1 MLHKQC
7 RLMMSD
13 KPVFLSNSAV
23 SQDSG
28 ISLCMLASGSKGNSI
43 YVSDGATAI
52 LVDAGLSG
60 IEIER
65 RLKSRNLSPESLD
78 AIVVSHEH
86 EDHIRGVG
94 VLSRR
99 YGLPVYISAKTLEAA
114 PPQLKNLKEAVA
126 FQCGASFYINT
137 LNIHPFSISHDAAD
151 PAGFTIALN
160 QKKIGIATDLGI
172 ATAMVRY
179 HLQACDLLILEAN
192 HDPEMLFSGP
202 YPWHLKQR
210 VNGRTG
216 HLSNQD
222 SRMLLEQLQHQQLQ
236 HVILAHLSETNN
248 TPEKALAEVCPA
260 INPLYTQLTVS
271 SQDICSQLVLLNSSP
286 SESCGGL

>member
-1 MLHKQC
+1 
-7 RLMMSD
+7 
-13 KPVFLSNSAV
+13 
-23 SQDSG
+23 
-28 ISLCMLASGSKGNSI
+28 MLASGSKGNSI
-43 YVSDGATAI
+43 YVSDGRTAI

-65 RLKSRNLSPESLD
+65 RLKSRDLCPESLD

-99 YGLPVYISAKTLEAA
+99 YGLPVYVSAKTAA
-114 PPQLKNLKEAVA
+114 ASPRLKNLKNAIA
-126 FQCGASFYINT
+126 FDCGTSFKINT

-172 ATAMVRY
+172 ATAMVRH
-179 HLQACDLLILEAN
+179 HLQSCDLLILEAN
-192 HDPEMLFSGP
+192 HDPEMLINGP

-222 SRMLLEQLQHQQLQ
+222 SRILLEEIQHHKLQ

-248 TPEKALAEVCPA
+248 TPEKALAEVCRA
-260 INPLYTQLTVS
+260 VNPLYTQLTVS
-271 SQDICSQLVLLNSSP
+271 SQDICSQFVLLNSSP
-286 SESCGGL
+286 SESLEVCNV

>member
-1 MLHKQC
+1 
-7 RLMMSD
+7 MSNN
-13 KPVFLSNSAV
+13 PAFLSNSSAP
-23 SQDSG
+23 QDSG

-43 YVSDGATAI
+43 YVSDGRTAI

-65 RLKSRNLSPESLD
+65 RMKSRDLSPESLN

-94 VLSRR
+94 ILSRR
-99 YGLPVYISAKTLEAA
+99 YDLPVYISEKTYEAA
-114 PPQLKNLKEAVA
+114 LPRLKNIKKILV
-126 FQCGASFYINT
+126 FNCGSFFDIDT
-137 LNIHPFSISHDAAD
+137 LHIHPFSISHDAAD

-172 ATAMVRY
+172 ATAMVRH
-179 HLQACDLLILEAN
+179 HLQSCDLLILEAN
-192 HDPEMLFSGP
+192 HDPEMLISGP
-202 YPWHLKQR
+202 YPWQLKQR

-222 SRMLLEQLQHQQLQ
+222 SRMLLEQIQHDQLQ

-248 TPEKALAEVCPA
+248 TPEKALAEVCRA
-260 INPLYTQLTVS
+260 INPHHTQLTVS
-271 SQDICSQLVLLNSSP
+271 TQDICSQLVLLHSSP

>member
-1 MLHKQC
+1 
-7 RLMMSD
+7 MMSK
-13 KPVFLSNSAV
+13 KPEFSSNFSTPPY
-23 SQDSG
+23 SG

-43 YVSDGATAI
+43 YVSDGRTAI

-65 RLKSRNLSPESLD
+65 RLKSRDLSPESLN

-99 YGLPVYISAKTLEAA
+99 YGLPVYINAKTAA
-114 PPQLKNLKEAVA
+114 ASSQLSNLKKTVS
-126 FQCGASFYINT
+126 FNCGTSFKINM
-137 LNIHPFSISHDAAD
+137 LIIHPFSISHDAAD
-151 PAGFTIALN
+151 PSGFTISLN
-160 QKKIGIATDLGI
+160 QKKIGIVTDLGI
-172 ATAMVRY
+172 ATAMVRH
-179 HLQACDLLILEAN
+179 HLQLCDLLILEAN
-192 HDPEMLFSGP
+192 HDPDMLISGP

-216 HLSNQD
+216 HLSNRD
-222 SRMLLEQLQHQQLQ
+222 SRILLEEIQHHRLQ

-248 TPEKALAEVCPA
+248 TPEKALAEICRAV
-260 INPLYTQLTVS
+260 NPLYTQLTVS
-271 SQDICSQLVLLNSSP
+271 SQDICSQLVLLNPSP
-286 SESCGGL
+286 SESLEVCNV

>member
-1 MLHKQC
+1 
-7 RLMMSD
+7 MMSD
-13 KPVFLSNSAV
+13 KPVFSSNFSEPH
-23 SQDSG
+23 DSG

-43 YVSDGATAI
+43 YVSDGRTAI

-65 RLKSRNLSPESLD
+65 RMASRGLSPESLD

-86 EDHIRGVG
+86 DDHIRGVG

-99 YGLPVYISAKTLEAA
+99 YGLPVHISAQTFEAA
-114 PPQLKNLKEAVA
+114 SPQLKNLKKTVA
-126 FQCGASFYINT
+126 FNCGASFNINT
-137 LNIHPFSISHDAAD
+137 LKIHPFSISHDAAD

-172 ATAMVRY
+172 ATAMVRH
-179 HLQACDLLILEAN
+179 HLQSCDLLILEAN
-192 HDPEMLFSGP
+192 HDPDMLISGP

-210 VNGRTG
+210 VNGRSG
-216 HLSNQD
+216 HLSNRD
-222 SRMLLEQLQHQQLQ
+222 SRILLEEIQHDQLQ

-248 TPEKALAEVCPA
+248 TPEKAMAEVCLA

-271 SQDICSQLVLLNSSP
+271 SQDICSRLVLLNSSP
-286 SESCGGL
+286 SESLEVCNV

>member
-1 MLHKQC
+1 
-7 RLMMSD
+7 MSD
-13 KPVFLSNSAV
+13 NPVFLSNSAAP
-23 SQDSG
+23 SESG
-28 ISLCMLASGSKGNSI
+28 ISLCMLASGSRGNSI
-43 YVSDGATAI
+43 YVSDGHTAI

-65 RLKSRNLSPESLD
+65 RLKSRNLNPESLD

-86 EDHIRGVG
+86 DDHIRGVG

-99 YGLPVYISAKTLEAA
+99 YGLPVYISAKTCEAA
-114 PPQLKNLKEAVA
+114 SPRLKNLKKTVA
-126 FQCGASFYINT
+126 FNCGASFKINT
-137 LNIHPFSISHDAAD
+137 LTVHPFSISHDAAD

-172 ATAMVRY
+172 ATAMVKH

-192 HDPEMLFSGP
+192 HDPEMLISGP

-210 VNGRTG
+210 VNGRAG

-222 SRMLLEQLQHQQLQ
+222 SRNLLEEIQHQQLQ

-248 TPEKALAEVCPA
+248 TPEKAMAEVRQA

-286 SESCGGL
+286 SETCGGL

>member
-1 MLHKQC
+1 MYKRQ
-7 RLMMSD
+7 
-13 KPVFLSNSAV
+13 
-23 SQDSG
+23 
-28 ISLCMLASGSKGNSI
+28 LCL
-43 YVSDGATAI
+43 
-52 LVDAGLSG
+52 
-60 IEIER
+60 
-65 RLKSRNLSPESLD
+65 ESLD

-99 YGLPVYISAKTLEAA
+99 YGLPVYISAKTAA
-114 PPQLKNLKEAVA
+114 ASPQLNNLKQTVS
-126 FQCGASFYINT
+126 FNCGDSFNINT

-160 QKKIGIATDLGI
+160 QKKIGIVTDLGI
-172 ATAMVRY
+172 ATAMVRH
-179 HLQACDLLILEAN
+179 HLQSCDLLILEAN
-192 HDPEMLFSGP
+192 HDPDMLISGP

-216 HLSNQD
+216 HLSNRD
-222 SRMLLEQLQHQQLQ
+222 SRILLEEIQHHQLQ

-248 TPEKALAEVCPA
+248 TPEKALAEVCRA
-260 INPLYTQLTVS
+260 INPFYTQLTVS

-286 SESCGGL
+286 SESLEVCNV

>member
-1 MLHKQC
+1 
-7 RLMMSD
+7 MSD
-13 KPVFLSNSAV
+13 KPVFLSNSAAP
-23 SQDSG
+23 QDSG
-28 ISLCMLASGSKGNSI
+28 ICLCMLASGSKGNSV
-43 YVSDGATAI
+43 YVSDGRTAI

-65 RLKSRNLSPESLD
+65 RMKSRDLNPESLD
-78 AIVVSHEH
+78 AILVSHEH
-86 EDHIRGVG
+86 DDHIRGVG

-99 YGLPVYISAKTLEAA
+99 YGLPVYISAKTCEAA
-114 PPQLKNLKEAVA
+114 SPQLKNLKKTVA
-126 FQCGASFYINT
+126 FNCGASFKINT

-151 PAGFTIALN
+151 PAGFTISLN

-172 ATAMVRY
+172 ATAMVRH

-192 HDPEMLFSGP
+192 HDPEMLISGP

-216 HLSNQD
+216 HLSNRD
-222 SRMLLEQLQHQQLQ
+222 SRILLEEIQHQQLQ

-248 TPEKALAEVCPA
+248 TPEKALAEICRA
-260 INPLYTQLTVS
+260 INPLHTQLTVS
-271 SQDICSQLVLLNSSP
+271 SQDICSQFVLLNSSP

>member
-1 MLHKQC
+1 
-7 RLMMSD
+7 MSD
-13 KPVFLSNSAV
+13 KPVFSSNSAAP
-23 SQDSG
+23 QDSG

-43 YVSDGATAI
+43 YVSDGRTAI

-65 RLKSRNLSPESLD
+65 RMASRGLNPESLD

-86 EDHIRGVG
+86 DDHIRGVG

-99 YGLPVYISAKTLEAA
+99 YGLPVYISAKTFEAA
-114 PPQLKNLKEAVA
+114 SPQLKNLKKTVA
-126 FQCGASFYINT
+126 FTCGASFKINT

-172 ATAMVRY
+172 ATAMVRH
-179 HLQACDLLILEAN
+179 HLQSCDLLILEAN
-192 HDPEMLFSGP
+192 HDPDMLISGP

-216 HLSNQD
+216 HLSNRD
-222 SRMLLEQLQHQQLQ
+222 SRILLEEIQHHQLQ

-248 TPEKALAEVCPA
+248 TPEKALAEVCRA

-271 SQDICSQLVLLNSSP
+271 SQDICSRLVLLNSSP
-286 SESCGGL
+286 SESLEVCHV

>member
-1 MLHKQC
+1 
-7 RLMMSD
+7 MSD
-13 KPVFLSNSAV
+13 KSVFSSNSAAV
-23 SQDSG
+23 PDSG

-43 YVSDGATAI
+43 YVSDGRTAI

-65 RLKSRNLSPESLD
+65 RMKSRDLSPETLD

-86 EDHIRGVG
+86 DDHIRGVG

-99 YGLPVYISAKTLEAA
+99 YGLPVYISARTFEAS
-114 PPQLKNLKEAVA
+114 PPQLKNLKKTVA
-126 FQCGASFYINT
+126 FNCGVSFNINT

-160 QKKIGIATDLGI
+160 QKKIGIATDMGI
-172 ATAMVRY
+172 ATAMVRH
-179 HLQACDLLILEAN
+179 HLQSCDLLILEAN
-192 HDPEMLFSGP
+192 HDPDMLLSGP

-210 VNGRTG
+210 VNSRTG
-216 HLSNQD
+216 HLSNRD
-222 SRMLLEQLQHQQLQ
+222 SRILLEEIQHHQLQ

-248 TPEKALAEVCPA
+248 TPEKALAEVCRA

-271 SQDICSQLVLLNSSP
+271 SQDICSRLVLLNSSP
-286 SESCGGL
+286 SESLEVCHV

>member
-1 MLHKQC
+1 
-7 RLMMSD
+7 MMSD
-13 KPVFLSNSAV
+13 KPVFLSNSAAQ
-23 SQDSG
+23 QDSG
-28 ISLCMLASGSKGNSI
+28 ICLCVLASGSKGNSI
-43 YVSDGATAI
+43 YVSDGSTAI

-65 RLKSRNLSPESLD
+65 RLKSRDLSPESLH

-86 EDHIRGVG
+86 DDHIRGVG

-99 YGLPVYISAKTLEAA
+99 YGLPVYMSSKTFEAA
-114 PPQLKNLKEAVA
+114 SPQIKKLKQTVA
-126 FQCGASFYINT
+126 FNCGTSFKINT

-172 ATAMVRY
+172 ATAMVRH
-179 HLQACDLLILEAN
+179 HLKACDLLILEAN
-192 HDPEMLFSGP
+192 HDPDMLISGP

-216 HLSNQD
+216 HLSNRD
-222 SRMLLEQLQHQQLQ
+222 SRILLEEIQHQQLQ

-248 TPEKALAEVCPA
+248 TPEKALAEVCRA
-260 INPLYTQLTVS
+260 VNPLYTQLTVS